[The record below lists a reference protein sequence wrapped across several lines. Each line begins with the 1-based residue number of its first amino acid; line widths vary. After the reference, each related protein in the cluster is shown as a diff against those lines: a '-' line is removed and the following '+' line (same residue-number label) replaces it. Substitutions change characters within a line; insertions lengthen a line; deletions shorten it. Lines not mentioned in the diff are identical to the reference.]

1 MCSQR
6 GVEGENGGEK
16 EEIEGHMRDD
26 TKASA
31 LETTTSPN
39 KWDMESQVAIS
50 CRQAGL
56 SVEGKGHQPSHKTIN
71 AKFVL
76 HTRYAATTMEQRLRG

>member
-1 MCSQR
+1 VCSQR

-39 KWDMESQVAIS
+39 KWDMESQVAI
-50 CRQAGL
+50 L
-56 SVEGKGHQPSHKTIN
+56 SGFQWWDW
-71 AKFVL
+71 
-76 HTRYAATTMEQRLRG
+76 AAFS